1 MVILR
6 KIMVCYFFLVVK
18 TKTIQTIKKVTA
30 SRTVETALICGVK
43 PRRSCP
49 IIQTGKVVSP
59 GPATSILIITSSND
73 ITNDSIAPAMIPGI
87 MIGRVTRLNACQ
99 GDAYRSAAACSSVR
113 SIS

>member
-6 KIMVCYFFLVVK
+6 KRMVCYFFLVVK
-18 TKTIQTIKKVTA
+18 TNTIQTTKKVTA
-30 SRTVETALICGVK
+30 SRTVDTALICGVK

-49 IIQTGKVVSP
+49 IIQTGNVVSP

-87 MIGRVTRLNACQ
+87 IIGRVTRLKTFHGEA
-99 GDAYRSAAACSSVR
+99 
-113 SIS
+113 